1 MHRTCIERLN
11 KFRNIVL
18 PIVTIYGKPVSR
30 VCRRA
35 SSSTHSLALHETRWS
50 HEKIPTLKE
59 FMRRQLDEPTSSSH
73 VSSSEAEIMT
83 SSMTNHSM
91 SKDPTVFVEIYGCQ
105 MNVNDAEI
113 VYAILKESGYRRA
126 DHVDDANIV
135 LLMTCAIR
143 ENAEHKIWQR
153 LHGLQLRK
161 RTTPNFRLGVLGC
174 MAERLKQKILEV
186 EKSVDIVCGPDA
198 YRDLPRLLSTVEN
211 GDSNAMNVMLSLEET
226 YADITPLRINQDG
239 VSAFVSI
246 MRGCD
251 NMCSYCI
258 VPFTRGRE
266 RSRPIESILQEVQYL
281 RDQGVKEII
290 LLGQNVNS
298 YHDTSTETVIPSSI
312 IEPSIQ
318 PSPSL
323 SRGFKT
329 IYKRKRHEG
338 QRFADLLDRVAS
350 IDSGIR
356 FRFTSPHP
364 KDFPDELLEVI
375 RSHDNLCKSI
385 HLPAQS
391 GSSRVLETM
400 RRGYTR
406 EAYLDLVRHIRDRIP
421 AITLS
426 SDFISGFCGETEEDH
441 QETVSLLREV
451 KYEMAYMFAYSMRE
465 KTHAHHHYIDDV
477 PDDVKQRRLA
487 EIIQVFRE
495 LVKSKNEAYIGT
507 DQLVLIEGPS
517 KRSGNHLVGR
527 TDGNLKCVFPDI
539 PVEDKDTDHES
550 TATQKP
556 LIGLKKGD
564 YIRVHIQAATAGTL
578 LGTPLERTS
587 LKKFFRKVD
596 EESVEMLY
604 PIPAEA

>member
-1 MHRTCIERLN
+1 
-11 KFRNIVL
+11 
-18 PIVTIYGKPVSR
+18 
-30 VCRRA
+30 
-35 SSSTHSLALHETRWS
+35 
-50 HEKIPTLKE
+50 
-59 FMRRQLDEPTSSSH
+59 
-73 VSSSEAEIMT
+73 
-83 SSMTNHSM
+83 
-91 SKDPTVFVEIYGCQ
+91 
-105 MNVNDAEI
+105 
-113 VYAILKESGYRRA
+113 
-126 DHVDDANIV
+126 
-135 LLMTCAIR
+135 MTCAIR

-153 LHGLQLRK
+153 LRSLQLRK
-161 RTTPNFRLGVLGC
+161 KTTPNFRMAVLGC
-174 MAERLKQKILEV
+174 MAERLKQKLLEV
-186 EKSVDIVCGPDA
+186 DKSVDVVCGPDA
-198 YRDLPRLLSTVEN
+198 YRDLPRLLSTVES

-239 VSAFVSI
+239 MSAFVSI

-281 RDQGVKEII
+281 RDHGVKEII

-298 YHDTSTETVIPSSI
+298 YHDTSTETVAPSNI
-312 IEPSIQ
+312 IESSTQ
-318 PSPSL
+318 HSPSL

-329 IYKRKRHEG
+329 IYKRKYREG

-350 IDSGIR
+350 IDPEIR

-375 RSHDNLCKSI
+375 RGHDNICKSI

-400 RRGYTR
+400 RRGYAR
-406 EAYLDLVRHIRDRIP
+406 ETYLDLVRHIRDYIP
-421 AITLS
+421 GITLS

-441 QETVSLLREV
+441 RETVSLLQEV
-451 KYEMAYMFAYSMRE
+451 KYDMAYMFAYSMRE

-527 TDGNLKCVFPDI
+527 TDGNLNCVFPDI
-539 PVEDKDTDHES
+539 SVREEDMDHRP
-550 TATQKP
+550 TAIQKP
-556 LIGLKKGD
+556 PISLKKGD
-564 YIRVHIQAATAGTL
+564 YVRVHIQAATAGTL
-578 LGTPLERTS
+578 LGIPLERTS
-587 LKKFFRKVD
+587 LKKFSRKVD
-596 EESVEMLY
+596 PLSVEV
-604 PIPAEA
+604 ISNTG